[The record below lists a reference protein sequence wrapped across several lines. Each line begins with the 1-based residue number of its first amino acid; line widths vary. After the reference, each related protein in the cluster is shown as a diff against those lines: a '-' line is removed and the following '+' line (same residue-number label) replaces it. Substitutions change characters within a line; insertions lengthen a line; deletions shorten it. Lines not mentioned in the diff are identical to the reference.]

1 MGDDCT
7 VPNATLLKFEDG
19 TMLSAFL
26 KTVEKYVPHMSLKQ
40 HTIWVVENDDRP
52 IAFLDGEMGT
62 DSYIEVLAIE
72 DIPVKELADR
82 RIYCRYFYDFQGYL
96 NTELSSFINDE
107 WKKAHPECRTLLDCV
122 KAYYDLPVSERWG
135 WS

>member
-1 MGDDCT
+1 
-7 VPNATLLKFEDG
+7 
-19 TMLSAFL
+19 ML
-26 KTVEKYVPHMSLKQ
+26 
-40 HTIWVVENDDRP
+40 ENDKSAQKGE